1 MGGIVGRL
9 FREFAITL
17 STAILV
23 SMVISL
29 TTTPMMCAYLL
40 RNEHAAKHGRLY
52 MASERVFEWILSCTG
67 TASTGFCKM
76 PGSSSR
82 FSSLTIALN
91 VALILKI
98 PKGFFPQQ
106 DTGTL
111 AGAIQGPQDASFSVM
126 NDSIKQLQAVINKDP
141 AIQNVIAF
149 TGGGAPPTPG
159 IFLLR

>member
-40 RNEHAAKHGRLY
+40 KNEHGRKHGRIYNATENFFDWVLSLY
-52 MASERVFEWILSCTG
+52 RRSLHWVLQN
-67 TASTGFCKM
+67 
-76 PGSSSR
+76 PGLTLTVL
-82 FSSLTIALN
+82 FLTIALN
-91 VALILKI
+91 VVIIVKI

-111 AGAIQGPQDASFSVM
+111 AGGVQGPQ
-126 NDSIKQLQAVINKDP
+126 
-141 AIQNVIAF
+141 
-149 TGGGAPPTPG
+149 G
-159 IFLLR
+159 